1 MELNQLQDILS
12 QFTLTPKMPLLFL
25 GHGSPMNAIEE
36 NQFVQGFRNTSK
48 NIPKPKAILCISA
61 HWFTKGTKVTAMN
74 FPPTIHDFGGFP
86 EALFQVQY
94 NAPGSPELAEATQN
108 LLTPTPVDLDHNWG
122 LDHGAWSVIKHL
134 YPNADIPVIQLSIDY
149 TKPADYHFEL
159 GKKLQALRERGI
171 LIIGSGN
178 IIHNLRL
185 VDFANIN
192 KVDYGYEWAHEAFEA
207 INKQLL
213 DGNYKPLIEYE
224 KQSKALQLAIPTP
237 DHYLPLLYI
246 LGLQNKN
253 EELSLFNNHLLAGSL
268 SMTSVKIF

>member
-1 MELNQLQDILS
+1 MTLQNLDIIIS
-12 QFTLTPKMPLLFL
+12 QFPLTLKMPLLFL

-36 NQFVQGFRNTSK
+36 NQFVAGFRHIAKT
-48 NIPKPKAILCISA
+48 IQKPKAILCISA
-61 HWFTKGTKVTAMN
+61 HWFTKGTKVTAMK

-94 NAPGSPELAEATQN
+94 NTPGSPELAEATQN
-108 LLTPTPVDLDHNWG
+108 LLKPTPVDLDHNWG

-149 TKPADYHFEL
+149 TKPAEYHFEL

-192 KVDYGYEWAHEAFEA
+192 KVDYGYDWAHEAFDT
-207 INKQLL
+207 INKQLME
-213 DGNYKPLIEYE
+213 GNYKPLIEYE
-224 KQSKALQLAIPTP
+224 KQSKAFQLAIPTP

-268 SMTSVKIF
+268 SMTSVKIV